1 LVNLTHFLTHKEKY
15 VTIIELFQCLI
26 YRLKELKI
34 LREQSRAGS
43 IPATRTIF
51 PRGNVLTGIMHE
63 TSNLE

>member
-1 LVNLTHFLTHKEKY
+1 MLIFRV
-15 VTIIELFQCLI
+15 LFGG
-26 YRLKELKI
+26 YGGTGRRTGLKI